1 VSLRIMGV
9 DPSLSATGMCLP
21 DNRVLTIKCKSEWGD
36 DRLLLIRNVVR
47 RFVIETRP
55 QLVVMEDKLH
65 SSFSAAPLGMVQG
78 VVRAELLDHG
88 VQYVLISPKTLKK
101 FATGN
106 GNADKDDMIA
116 AARRRAGMIFKDDNQ
131 CDAWFLRQAGLDH
144 YGLPTDI
151 RPDRDLSLALGV
163 VTWPVCV

>member
-1 VSLRIMGV
+1 MRIMGI

-55 QLVVMEDKLH
+55 QLAVMEDKLH
-65 SSFSAAPLGMVQG
+65 STYSAASLGMVQG
-78 VVRAELLDHG
+78 VVRTVLLDYS
-88 VQYVLISPKTLKK
+88 VPYALVSPKTLKK

-106 GNADKDDMIA
+106 GNADKDMMMA

-144 YGLPTDI
+144 YGLSTDI
-151 RPDRDLSLALGV
+151 RPDRDLSLVLGV

>member
-1 VSLRIMGV
+1 LRIMGV

-21 DNRVLTIKCKSEWGD
+21 DNRVLTIKCKSDWGD
-36 DRLLLIRNVVR
+36 DRLLLIRNVLR

-65 SSFSAAPLGMVQG
+65 STYSAASLGMVQG
-78 VVRAELLDHG
+78 VVRAELLDHS
-88 VQYVLISPKTLKK
+88 VQYVLVSPKTLKK
-101 FATGN
+101 FATDN
-106 GNADKDDMIA
+106 GNADKDAMIA

-131 CDAWFLRQAGLDH
+131 CDAWWLRQAGLDH

-151 RPDRDLSLALGV
+151 APDRNLSLALGV
-163 VTWPVCV
+163 VKWPICV